1 MLNDIIS
8 SLKAKNPTL
17 HPVYRLAVQNIDAQ
31 YGFINQ
37 PDLMGRHSTFQII
50 NI

>member
-1 MLNDIIS
+1 MLNIIS
-8 SLKAKNPTL
+8 SLKTKNPTL
-17 HPVYRLAVQNIDAQ
+17 QLSTDLLYKTYIDAQ

-37 PDLMGRHSTFQII
+37 PDLMGRQSTFQTI